1 MKVSTRIILSF
12 VMLGVFIIIA
22 SYMGIRPIENQL
34 KEIGTF
40 HSTALYSIQSI
51 NSKLTGAV
59 EESFAYVVSGDA
71 QEKEEFLQWAE
82 NFKQKTKE
90 FRDLAQLDKHGEE
103 DEKALLDKI
112 VSGQSVLLKQ
122 AKIMFKEYEKTG
134 AVSIETFQK
143 YEEAIDG
150 IVPIIENFVEIEKEE
165 VEQAHQIAL
174 DTIDRSEKTI
184 YQVAF
189 ISLALAVGLA
199 LFFSRSIAKPLL
211 KLQQAATKIGRGE
224 FSTKIEITS
233 QDEIGS
239 LAHTFNKM
247 ANELQ
252 ETTVSRNLLESA
264 NQSLQAK
271 IIEKEE
277 AEKKVTLERQNLY
290 NILDS
295 LPMAFHLQAPDH
307 TVPFANKVFRELFG
321 DLEKRKCHDLMH
333 NRSQPCEVCQPF
345 RVFDHGKKEIS
356 VWEALNGRTYIT
368 VCTPFTDV
376 DGSPLILEMALDI
389 TEQENAKKQAILA
402 KEELELS
409 NIKVQQCE
417 ERLQLALEASMPGAW
432 DWNIQT
438 GEVIFSPQWFE
449 PLGYKKNEL
458 TPHVDSWKKLVHPDD
473 LLKTM
478 EALEIHFREGT
489 EVYQVENRLLKKDG
503 SWRWN
508 LDVGKVV
515 KRDAEGKPLRMV
527 GVDQD
532 ITYQKRWRKAC
543 ALVNNESV

>member
-51 NSKLTGAV
+51 NSNLTGAV
-59 EESFAYVVSGDA
+59 EESFAYVISGDVL
-71 QEKEEFLQWAE
+71 EKEEFLQWAE
-82 NFKQKTKE
+82 DFKQNSKE
-90 FRDLAQLDKHGEE
+90 FYDLAKLNRPGEE
-103 DEKALLDKI
+103 DEKALFDKI
-112 VSGQSVLLKQ
+112 ISGQSVLVKH
-122 AKIMFKEYEKTG
+122 AKTMFEEYEKTRT
-134 AVSIETFQK
+134 ITNETFQQ
-143 YEEAIDG
+143 YEEAIDLLTG
-150 IVPIIENFVEIEKEE
+150 ILDKFVEIEKEE
-165 VEQAHQIAL
+165 VEHSHQITL
-174 DTIDRSEKTI
+174 DTIDHFEETI

-199 LFFSRSIAKPLL
+199 LFISRSIAKPLL
-211 KLQQAATKIGRGE
+211 KLQQAATSIGRGE

-307 TVPFANKVFRELFG
+307 TVPFANKVFRELFF
-321 DLEKRKCHDLMH
+321 
-333 NRSQPCEVCQPF
+333 QI
-345 RVFDHGKKEIS
+345 KK
-356 VWEALNGRTYIT
+356 T
-368 VCTPFTDV
+368 
-376 DGSPLILEMALDI
+376 
-389 TEQENAKKQAILA
+389 
-402 KEELELS
+402 
-409 NIKVQQCE
+409 
-417 ERLQLALEASMPGAW
+417 
-432 DWNIQT
+432 
-438 GEVIFSPQWFE
+438 
-449 PLGYKKNEL
+449 
-458 TPHVDSWKKLVHPDD
+458 
-473 LLKTM
+473 
-478 EALEIHFREGT
+478 
-489 EVYQVENRLLKKDG
+489 
-503 SWRWN
+503 
-508 LDVGKVV
+508 
-515 KRDAEGKPLRMV
+515 
-527 GVDQD
+527 
-532 ITYQKRWRKAC
+532 
-543 ALVNNESV
+543 

>member
-40 HSTALYSIQSI
+40 HPTALYSIQSI

-122 AKIMFKEYEKTG
+122 AKIMFEEYEKTG

-199 LFFSRSIAKPLL
+199 LFISRSIAKPLL
-211 KLQQAATKIGRGE
+211 KLQQAATKIGRGK

-247 ANELQ
+247 ANGLQ
-252 ETTVSRNLLESA
+252 ETTLSRNLLESA

-321 DLEKRKCHDLMH
+321 DPQKRKCHDLMH

-449 PLGYKKNEL
+449 SPGYKKNEL